1 MGQEIITFGDIKVE
15 KQKFHQRKNL
25 VLVYDVNI
33 GRIVVS
39 KKFPFGKKGF
49 QYFIGYE
56 NHNEKVIPSCIML
69 PINMSLLIKD
79 NKLLEKI

>member
-15 KQKFHQRKNL
+15 KQKFHQCKNL
-25 VLVYDVNI
+25 VLVYYVNI

-39 KKFPFGKKGF
+39 KKVPFGKKGF

-56 NHNEKVIPSCIML
+56 NDNEKVIPSCIML
-69 PINMSLLIKD
+69 PINICLF
-79 NKLLEKI
+79 